1 MNAVGKSKRDILS
14 RQLALSLLPRADAA
28 GAAGGGAD
36 AVALSLLPRADAAG
50 AAAAA
55 AAGAWFEDDSARGL
69 PLVSPSVPPVTPA
82 DDVEDDDDVGLI
94 VLRCDDDEAR

>member
-14 RQLALSLLPRADAA
+14 RQL
-28 GAAGGGAD
+28 
-36 AVALSLLPRADAAG
+36 ALSLLPRADAAG